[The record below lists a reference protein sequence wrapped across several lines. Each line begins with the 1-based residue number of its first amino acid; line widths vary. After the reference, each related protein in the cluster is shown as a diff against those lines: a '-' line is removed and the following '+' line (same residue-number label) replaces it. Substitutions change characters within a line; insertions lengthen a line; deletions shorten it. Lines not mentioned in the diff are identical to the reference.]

1 MSAGNAFP
9 NFTAKTCKNVS
20 MQMHQHPVQLWV
32 EFVEKQQETPGS
44 HQKRL
49 CGYENQ
55 RETILRVRDNVLK
68 VPLFTSHADIQKK
81 NLTCEISVH
90 SADRREES
98 LWTPLP
104 VLLLSSLSFS
114 LLPLVS

>member
-55 RETILRVRDNVLK
+55 RETILRVRDCVKGAFVHFSCRHTKNKLNV
-68 VPLFTSHADIQKK
+68 
-81 NLTCEISVH
+81 
-90 SADRREES
+90 
-98 LWTPLP
+98 
-104 VLLLSSLSFS
+104 
-114 LLPLVS
+114 